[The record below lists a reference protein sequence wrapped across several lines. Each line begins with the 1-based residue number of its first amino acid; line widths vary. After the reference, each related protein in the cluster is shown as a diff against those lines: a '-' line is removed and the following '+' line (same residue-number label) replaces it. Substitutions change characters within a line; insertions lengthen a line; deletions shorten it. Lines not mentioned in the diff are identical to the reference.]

1 MMFYKET
8 EYRDTEIGRIPK
20 EWEVAQLGSENVSI
34 LIKSG
39 STPLKKVKEYW
50 NGNIPFVTQSD
61 MTKVDRY
68 LHETSEK
75 ITDLGLKNSNLLLI
89 PEDSVLLSM
98 YGTIGKVVINKTP
111 VAISQN
117 IAAIILNKK
126 NVNHEYLFYVVQKY
140 SFQLKRR
147 AKIITL
153 KHLDIQ
159 IIKNMLL
166 PFPSLQEQQKIAE
179 ILSTVDKAIQ
189 KTDDIIAKTERLKK
203 GLMQELL
210 TKGIGHKE
218 FKDTEIGEIPKEWE
232 AIRFGDIVNL
242 VKGRRPKEFV
252 NERIKDSL
260 PYLSAE
266 NLRNNNAVQFVKVSD
281 DIILVDD
288 GDLILIWDGSN
299 AGEFFLGKRGVL
311 SSTMVKI
318 LLKKKLYDSKFLF
331 YLLKTKENYLKDQT
345 KGTGIPHVD
354 EAILRSLVI
363 PLPPSEEQQ
372 KIAEILSTVDEAIQK
387 TDEVIAKTGRL
398 KKGLMQE
405 LLTRG
410 IGHKEFKDTE
420 IGRKPKEWEV
430 KKLGE
435 FLHLKNGKRPNI
447 VANGKFPVYGANG
460 IMGYTDAYMVDDDV
474 VIIGRVG
481 AAGEVHL
488 ARGKIWVSDNAIYDI
503 NKNKTKIYLE
513 FIYYVLKYANLS
525 RFASQ
530 TTHPIITQTLL
541 ENFKVTVPPLEEQ
554 QKIASILSTVDEK
567 LETSKLEKVKLERV
581 KQWFM
586 EELLTGRVRVR
597 VA

>member
-179 ILSTVDKAIQ
+179 ILSTVDEAIQ
-189 KTDDIIAKTERLKK
+189 KTNDIIAKTERLKK

-218 FKDTEIGEIPKEWE
+218 FKDTEIGRIPKEWE
-232 AIRFGDIVNL
+232 VVKLKDVTMSIKDGTHNPPKRVPYGIPLLSARNIIDGKIVRLPDDTYITPQDYDSLSKRHEINKGDVLLTIVGTIGRSAVVRSDPDFAVQRSVAIIRPNYKL
-242 VKGRRPKEFV
+242 VASDFLHVVFLSPSFQKQLFS
-252 NERIKDSL
+252 RIKLTTQSGV
-260 PYLSAE
+260 YLRE
-266 NLRNNNAVQFVKVSD
+266 
-281 DIILVDD
+281 
-288 GDLILIWDGSN
+288 
-299 AGEFFLGKRGVL
+299 L
-311 SSTMVKI
+311 SKI
-318 LLKKKLYDSKFLF
+318 LL
-331 YLLKTKENYLKDQT
+331 
-345 KGTGIPHVD
+345 
-354 EAILRSLVI
+354 
-363 PLPPSEEQQ
+363 PLPSLHEQQ
-372 KIAEILSTVDEAIQK
+372 KIAEIFSILD
-387 TDEVIAKTGRL
+387 
-398 KKGLMQE
+398 
-405 LLTRG
+405 
-410 IGHKEFKDTE
+410 
-420 IGRKPKEWEV
+420 
-430 KKLGE
+430 KKLGI
-435 FLHLKNGKRPNI
+435 LK
-447 VANGKFPVYGANG
+447 
-460 IMGYTDAYMVDDDV
+460 
-474 VIIGRVG
+474 
-481 AAGEVHL
+481 
-488 ARGKIWVSDNAIYDI
+488 
-503 NKNKTKIYLE
+503 
-513 FIYYVLKYANLS
+513 
-525 RFASQ
+525 Q
-530 TTHPIITQTLL
+530 
-541 ENFKVTVPPLEEQ
+541 
-554 QKIASILSTVDEK
+554 
-567 LETSKLEKVKLERV
+567 EKVKLERI

-586 EELLTGRVRVR
+586 EELLTGRIRVR
-597 VA
+597 IA